1 MSATTQM
8 REDRAQRD
16 KTLVFILD
24 LRDPFSYLALGPAI
38 DLAFS
43 ASLSSVDWL
52 PIRKHTLRPPSTPR
66 PEDDRGVQHRRS
78 RAQMIARE
86 IAIYAEAQ
94 KIKLE
99 SPYRDGHADAAYRA
113 WLWIRA
119 SAPDRL
125 PAFLKAVFQAY
136 WAEGLDPE
144 KEDGT
149 LSLLERL
156 GFDRTEFEQWASRQ
170 GDAALRSLE
179 SQLEDTGI
187 SQAPA
192 CLVEDEV
199 FYGRQHLPMVRW
211 ILDGRKGNGP
221 I

>member
-1 MSATTQM
+1 MSATAET
-8 REDRAQRD
+8 RADRARREE
-16 KTLVFILD
+16 TLVFVLD

-38 DLAFS
+38 DLAS
-43 ASLSSVDWL
+43 SLSFSSVDWL
-52 PIRKHTLRPPSTPR
+52 PIRKHTLLPPSKPS
-66 PEDDRGVQHRRS
+66 PEDDRGVRHRRS

-94 KIKLE
+94 ALTID
-99 SPYRDGHADAAYRA
+99 SPYREGHADAAYSA

-144 KEDGT
+144 KGDRI
-149 LSLLERL
+149 LALLEGL
-156 GFDRTEFEQWASRQ
+156 GFDRTEFEQWASLQ
-170 GDAALRSLE
+170 GDTALRSLE
-179 SQLEDTGI
+179 SQLEDIGI

-192 CLVEDEV
+192 YLVEGEV
-199 FYGRQHLPMVRW
+199 FYGRQHLPMLRW
-211 ILDGRKGNGP
+211 ILDGRKGPGP